1 MISKG
6 NATTLAVK
14 SKSVITFQPFKSSI
28 SNKRTARFCKE
39 KENGMVTDDD
49 KMLIREL
56 SLSKRWG
63 VKKLMK
69 DFPHKNWKLSTL
81 SDLLRKIDTESV
93 G

>member
-56 SLSKRWG
+56 RLSERWG
-63 VKKLMK
+63 VKKLK
-69 DFPHKNWKLSTL
+69 EFPHKKWKSSTL
-81 SDLLRKIDTESV
+81 SDLLREIDTESM